1 MSLPLYVLHS
11 MFLLRDRRSDV
22 VVTGSLTGCVLRE
35 AHMTHY
41 FKFKIPPLAARASE
55 LI

>member
-1 MSLPLYVLHS
+1 MSLPVLRPSLHV
-11 MFLLRDRRSDV
+11 LLRDRRSDV